1 MSEVTT
7 FKIHSLELKNF
18 RAFELLNIDFHDKLS
33 VIVAKNGI
41 GKTSILDAIAVAIG
55 PFIGSF
61 TEAVGKHFAFDDIRM
76 FKARETESN
85 EMEYAAGGVSLSAK
99 GRFNHKT
106 QISWKRELSA
116 PKKAKTTIKN
126 AKILIEIGKSLQE
139 SVQTKKKAG
148 ESETLLPIIAYYG
161 TGRLWQMQKL
171 TESRTDRTSR
181 MIGYADCLNPGSS
194 FRTFADWFKY
204 WSESKWRPKMEAMR
218 LGKVAADTEFD
229 QWIASVNHA
238 VSICLRVSGWQALDY
253 SIARQ
258 ELVGIHPQNGELPIS
273 LLSDGVRSMIAL
285 VADIAFRAT
294 KLNPHLG
301 AEASHKT
308 PGIVLIDE
316 VDMHLHPEWQQLVLS
331 GLTEAFPE
339 IQFIVTTHSP
349 QVLTTV
355 PPECIRELVRDGD
368 VLRVVIPEFS
378 LGAESPYVLETI
390 QGVNTRPQH
399 LEIVKE
405 LNEYQQLITED
416 QWDIPRALEL
426 REKLHAWGHGF
437 EPALVKMDMDIRM
450 RAYRRGKAAQ

>member
-1 MSEVTT
+1 
-7 FKIHSLELKNF
+7 
-18 RAFELLNIDFHDKLS
+18 
-33 VIVAKNGI
+33 
-41 GKTSILDAIAVAIG
+41 
-55 PFIGSF
+55 
-61 TEAVGKHFAFDDIRM
+61 
-76 FKARETESN
+76 
-85 EMEYAAGGVSLSAK
+85 
-99 GRFNHKT
+99 
-106 QISWKRELSA
+106 
-116 PKKAKTTIKN
+116 
-126 AKILIEIGKSLQE
+126 
-139 SVQTKKKAG
+139 
-148 ESETLLPIIAYYG
+148 
-161 TGRLWQMQKL
+161 
-171 TESRTDRTSR
+171 
-181 MIGYADCLNPGSS
+181 
-194 FRTFADWFKY
+194 
-204 WSESKWRPKMEAMR
+204 
-218 LGKVAADTEFD
+218 
-229 QWIASVNHA
+229 
-238 VSICLRVSGWQALDY
+238 
-253 SIARQ
+253 
-258 ELVGIHPQNGELPIS
+258 
-273 LLSDGVRSMIAL
+273 MIAL

-301 AEASHKT
+301 AEASRKT

-355 PPECIRELVRDGD
+355 PPECIRELVRDGN